1 MICFHILKVKAETGA
16 TERRR
21 EAVTKT
27 SEEDHD
33 REKVKNRKNASL
45 VVPVSLCIT
54 LSLGR

>member
-33 REKVKNRKNASL
+33 REQEKSDRLRGISEKRKKDL
-45 VVPVSLCIT
+45 
-54 LSLGR
+54 

>member
-1 MICFHILKVKAETGA
+1 MICFHILKVKAETGV

-33 REKVKNRKNASL
+33 RQEKSDRLRGISEKRKKDL
-45 VVPVSLCIT
+45 
-54 LSLGR
+54 

>member
-1 MICFHILKVKAETGA
+1 MQNDILMGIMLLYDLLHILKVKAETGA

-33 REKVKNRKNASL
+33 REKSKKQEKK
-45 VVPVSLCIT
+45 
-54 LSLGR
+54 